1 MPSAALTAAVT
12 TIGLVCACAD
22 NGLADQPGRS
32 PEPMKESAVRSLVRR
47 AQTTTAGDATDLVLA
62 LDKEIRV
69 RWGDFESFPISIV
82 RREDLA
88 VTLTTPFMGFRRALV
103 EHLRLRQPL
112 GEVPWVGYVVIAV
125 SPERLEAPDIER
137 LVIERDGRIVAPVQ
151 NRLRPMSFTNGR
163 GETATIHAGELYFPT
178 WTVASGAVVTVR
190 ATTRDGTE
198 LTREITDSELRRLR

>member
-1 MPSAALTAAVT
+1 MTAAVAIASLT
-12 TIGLVCACAD
+12 FGFAG

-32 PEPMKESAVRSLVRR
+32 PEAMKESAVRSLVRR
-47 AQTTTAGDATDLVLA
+47 AQATTAGDATDLVLA
-62 LDKEIRV
+62 LDKEIRA

-82 RREDLA
+82 KREDLT

-112 GEVPWVGYVVIAV
+112 DEVPWVGYVVIAV

-137 LVIERDGRIVAPVQ
+137 LVLERDGRIVAPVQ
-151 NRLRPMSFTNGR
+151 NRLRSMSFTNGR
-163 GETATIHAGELYFPT
+163 GETATIHAGELYFPI
-178 WTVASGAVVTVR
+178 WTVASGAVVIVR

-198 LTREITDSELRRLR
+198 FTCEIPESELRRLR